1 VRVASPETPPRADA
15 PPSCAQGGELAGGLE
30 RALYNA
36 HAVLVG
42 SGPGGDLRGLMAPP
56 SSGPFVELM
65 LGAAARLQLSRPEAR
80 LRLKEEYYA
89 FRDRTT
95 PAHILAPLALLAL
108 RANPPHESALPREV
122 PPALARLLLPLCLQA
137 YFCWLLWFFVSLALR
152 EHALRVNG
160 SSIRGWWIRHHYYS
174 IALMLAVLTMPQSS
188 RAFAAFTERYLWWSA
203 AQGSVML
210 LQNSYQRKRT
220 YTRIALG
227 RASAMDVA
235 SGESGG
241 TSGQLRLL
249 FPLLFALQAA
259 QAANGVAVL
268 AVAWD
273 SVSAAMRSRDDGP
286 PLEWQA
292 LAAGV
297 LPLVT
302 ALGSLAATFAALVD
316 KRRAGR
322 RERQLRLKAR
332 AE

>member
-1 VRVASPETPPRADA
+1 VH
-15 PPSCAQGGELAGGLE
+15 GLE

-36 HAVLVG
+36 QAVLVG

-56 SSGPFVELM
+56 PSGPFVELM
-65 LGAAARLQLSRPEAR
+65 LGAATRLQLSRPEAR

-108 RANPPHESALPREV
+108 LANPPRAAALPRDV

-137 YFCWLLWFFVSLALR
+137 YWCWLLWFFTSLALR

-174 IALMLAVLTMPQSS
+174 IALMLAVMTMPGSS
-188 RAFAAFTERYLWWSA
+188 PAAAAFTERYLWWSA
-203 AQGSVML
+203 AQGAIML

-302 ALGSLAATFAALVD
+302 AMGSFGATFGAMLD
-316 KRRAGR
+316 KRRAGK
-322 RERQLRLKAR
+322 REKQLRLKAR

>member
-1 VRVASPETPPRADA
+1 MH
-15 PPSCAQGGELAGGLE
+15 GLE

-36 HAVLVG
+36 QAVLVG

-56 SSGPFVELM
+56 PSGPFVELM
-65 LGAAARLQLSRPEAR
+65 LGAATRLQLSRPEAR

-108 RANPPHESALPREV
+108 RANPPRAAALPRDV

-137 YFCWLLWFFVSLALR
+137 YWCWLLWFFTSLALR

-174 IALMLAVLTMPQSS
+174 IALMLAVMTMPGSS
-188 RAFAAFTERYLWWSA
+188 PAAAAFTERYLWWSA
-203 AQGSVML
+203 AQGAIML

-273 SVSAAMRSRDDGP
+273 SVSAAMRSRDDGL

-302 ALGSLAATFAALVD
+302 AMGSFGATFGAMLD
-316 KRRAGR
+316 KRRAGK
-322 RERQLRLKAR
+322 REKQLRLKAR